1 MSVPLFREVLLRR
14 DSDEPEL
21 PLEAEGVQRY
31 VWESAFGDIL
41 IEIIGGSIYVNGD
54 LVSLADNQP
63 R

>member
-14 DSDEPEL
+14 DRDEPEL

-41 IEIIGGSIYVNGD
+41 IEIIDGRIYVNGD
-54 LVSLADNQP
+54 PVTPAAAPS